1 MESQGGTSVGAKPS
15 QVGVATGGH
24 SRDADIAGDG
34 LTDAHDINKNN
45 ILVKCYWTAA
55 DNSKH
60 LEHILTPF

>member
-34 LTDAHDINKNN
+34 LTDAHDI
-45 ILVKCYWTAA
+45 I
-55 DNSKH
+55 
-60 LEHILTPF
+60 